1 MKMAILIFLMSV
13 LLVTS
18 LSKQLKRKGSSQKRF
33 ILEGLRRWEVTVA
46 LPPTV
51 RIGKQ

>member
-18 LSKQLKRKGSSQKRF
+18 LSKQLKRKGSSQLA
-33 ILEGLRRWEVTVA
+33 IEGLRRWEVTVA
-46 LPPTV
+46 LSPTV